1 MMRLMAC
8 LKDPIVEKGARCG
21 GGVRHNENVAA
32 RARGSGAPVKQKMN
46 LLF

>member
-8 LKDPIVEKGARCG
+8 LKDPIIEKGAQCS
-21 GGVRHNENVAA
+21 GGVGHNENVAA
-32 RARGSGAPVKQKMN
+32 RACGSGAPVKQKMN